1 MKVLVADGN
10 ADDRHYC
17 ETYLKEWGFEVE
29 AVSDGNAAYNS
40 LIAGDGPML
49 AIIDWML
56 PGMDA
61 MAICRAIRKTIKTRY
76 IYFIV
81 VTAHKETGFAVA
93 AMNAGADD
101 FIAKP
106 FDADELRVRVRAGH
120 RICELEQG
128 LRLKG
133 THDTLT
139 GIYNRGAIMDIL
151 QKELARHER
160 EKSAVAIIFAD
171 LDHFKKVNNDFGHLA
186 GDAALREVAHRVGG
200 SVRPYDWVGRYG
212 GEHLLIVL
220 PTCEAATAIE
230 VAERI
235 REAVAE
241 RTITTD
247 AGEVALT
254 ISMGVVCLKE
264 HDFPTL
270 GDLIQSAD
278 KALYLA
284 KQAGRNRVEVAPET
298 MAISAGS

>member
-1 MKVLVADGN
+1 MKVLLADGN

-17 ETYLKEWGFEVE
+17 ETYLKVWGFEVVT
-29 AVSDGNAAYNS
+29 VSDGHVAYD
-40 LIAGDGPML
+40 LLLAGDGPML
-49 AIIDWML
+49 AIIDWTL

-61 MAICRAIRKTIKTRY
+61 MALCRAIRKTVKTRY
-76 IYFIV
+76 VYFIV
-81 VTAHKETGFAVA
+81 VTAHKEREFAVA

-101 FIAKP
+101 FIVKP
-106 FDADELRVRVRAGH
+106 FDADELRVRVRAGR

-151 QKELARHER
+151 QKELGRHER
-160 EKSAVAIIFAD
+160 EQRAMAVIFAD
-171 LDHFKKVNNDFGHLA
+171 LDHFKQVNNDFGHLA
-186 GDAALREVAHRVGG
+186 ADAALREVTHRVGS

-212 GEHLLIVL
+212 GEQLLIVL

-235 REAVAE
+235 REAIAE

-247 AGEVALT
+247 AGQVAVT
-254 ISMGVVCLKE
+254 ISMGVVCLK
-264 HDFPTL
+264 DKDYPTL
-270 GDLIQSAD
+270 GELIQSAD

-284 KQAGRNRVEVAPET
+284 KQAGRNRVEVAPDT
-298 MAISAGS
+298 LAISAES